1 MGPGVWEILKE
12 SIKEELV
19 NEIKEYRSDIELKQ
33 AVLNTYSYKL
43 LSKIQMCN
51 HILLHL
57 LCQIGILT
65 FKSDYNINL
74 ACFLIDSIILSF
86 QTQ

>member
-33 AVLNTYSYKL
+33 AVLNTYIIIIENSDV
-43 LSKIQMCN
+43 QP
-51 HILLHL
+51 HIAP
-57 LCQIGILT
+57 LT
-65 FKSDYNINL
+65 MPNGNID
-74 ACFLIDSIILSF
+74 F
-86 QTQ
+86 